1 MENIVLNRKCILTPV
16 KGCSWASEMVL
27 NPGMVKDP
35 ELMELYREIGGV
47 LTEMGRPF
55 GVSTGC
61 DPEFLQFWRSIGATI
76 LFAGNDVGYVYEGAK
91 AAQELLGSI
100 Q

>member
-1 MENIVLNRKCILTPV
+1 MK
-16 KGCSWASEMVL
+16 K
-27 NPGMVKDP
+27 
-35 ELMELYREIGGV
+35 
-47 LTEMGRPF
+47 PF

-61 DPEFLQFWRSIGATI
+61 NPAFLHFWRSVGATI